1 MMRRPKDQLQAG
13 IVELDIHGMTRRQ
26 ARTYLENQ
34 LRKAGGSVYR
44 LRVVHGFHGGTELLR
59 LVREEISKNPRVIR
73 YEIGLNPGET
83 DLILRELY

>member
-1 MMRRPKDQLQAG
+1 
-13 IVELDIHGMTRRQ
+13 MTRRQ

-73 YEIGLNPGET
+73 YEVGLNPGET